1 MLQRTPLAYLASNL
15 ISLIGV
21 ILVTTSGILWLLT
34 LPAFWRGEATTPYIG
49 ILLFLILP
57 GIFVL
62 GLLLIPLG
70 IALHTWKRRKA
81 GDRGPFVP
89 QGGELR
95 RLAIFVGLTT
105 AANLVMGS
113 QFSYRAVTYMDT
125 DTFCGQSCHKV
136 MDPEYTAYSNSP
148 HARVACTEC
157 HIGPG
162 ASFFVKSKLSGAG
175 QVLAVLFNTYP
186 RPIPSPVEA
195 LRPAR
200 ETCEQCH
207 WPQKFDGNKFFVD
220 NEYAADEHN
229 TPSTTVA
236 LMKIGGR
243 NFSGTIGIHG
253 AHVNAKAR
261 MDYVATDA
269 HRQVIPQ
276 VTYTDAN
283 GKVTVF
289 NSSDAKVTPE
299 DLARGEHRQMDC
311 MDCHNRPT
319 HIFQLPERALD
330 AAITQGS
337 ISGALPFIKK
347 TALDAL
353 KREYPDHATAERQ
366 IAATL
371 DSFYR
376 SNYPQIYA
384 AEQLALKNAIAAA
397 QTIYAQNVFP
407 EMKITWGTYPNNL
420 GHTDFPGCFR
430 CHDGNHSSADGR
442 TISNDC
448 ATCHDLLAV
457 GEKNPKVL
465 TELGMDPPRQASTGG
480 ASEKK

>member
-1 MLQRTPLAYLASNL
+1 M
-15 ISLIGV
+15 
-21 ILVTTSGILWLLT
+21 
-34 LPAFWRGEATTPYIG
+34 
-49 ILLFLILP
+49 
-57 GIFVL
+57 FVV
-62 GLLLIPLG
+62 
-70 IALHTWKRRKA
+70 
-81 GDRGPFVP
+81 F
-89 QGGELR
+89 
-95 RLAIFVGLTT
+95 TT

-113 QFSYRAVTYMDT
+113 QFTYRAVTYMDT

-136 MDPEYTAYSNSP
+136 MDPEFTAYRNSP

-186 RPIPSPVEA
+186 RPIPSPVEE

-207 WPQKFDGNKFFVD
+207 WPQRFAGQKFFIHT
-220 NEYAADEHN
+220 EYASDEQN
-229 TPSTTVA
+229 AASTTVA

-243 NFSGTIGIHG
+243 NVSGSVGIHG
-253 AHVNAKAR
+253 AHVNAAR
-261 MDYVATDA
+261 MDYVATDQ

-283 GKVTVF
+283 GKVTVYTAT
-289 NSSDAKVTPE
+289 DVKVKPE
-299 DLARGEHRQMDC
+299 ELARGEHRQMDC

-319 HIFQLPERALD
+319 HIFQVPERALD
-330 AAITQGS
+330 LAMTQGS
-337 ISGALPFIKK
+337 VSPKLPFIKK
-347 TALDAL
+347 QALEAL
-353 KREYPDHATAERQ
+353 KKDYADHATAERE
-366 IAATL
+366 IASSL
-371 DSFYR
+371 DNFYR
-376 SNYPQIYA
+376 TSYPQIYA
-384 AEQLALKNAIAAA
+384 ADSAALKGAISAV

-430 CHDGNHSSADGR
+430 CHDGNHTSADGR

-457 GEKNPKVL
+457 GEKNPKIL
-465 TELGMDPPRQASTGG
+465 TELGMDPPPSGSTGG
-480 ASEKK
+480 AKDK

>member
-1 MLQRTPLAYLASNL
+1 MLKRSPLSYLASNL

-21 ILVTTSGILWLLT
+21 VMVTSAGILWLLT
-34 LPAFWRGEATTPYIG
+34 LPAFWRGEASTPYIG

-57 GIFVL
+57 GVFLL
-62 GLLLIPLG
+62 GLLLIPAG
-70 IALHTWKRRKA
+70 IGFETWKRRKA
-81 GDRGPFVP
+81 GNPGPFIP
-89 QGGELR
+89 RGGELR

-113 QFSYRAVTYMDT
+113 QFSYRAVTYMDS
-125 DTFCGQSCHKV
+125 DSFCGKSCHTV
-136 MDPEYTAYSNSP
+136 MDPEYTAYRNSP
-148 HARVACTEC
+148 HARVACTDC

-175 QVLAVLFNTYP
+175 QVLAVMFNTYP
-186 RPIPSPVEA
+186 RPIPSPVQA

-207 WPQKFDGNKFFVD
+207 WPQKFDGNKFFVHT
-220 NEYAADEHN
+220 EYASDEHN

-236 LMKIGGR
+236 LMKIGGS
-243 NFSGTIGIHG
+243 NFSGRVGIHG
-253 AHVNAKAR
+253 AHVAPKAH
-261 MDYVATDA
+261 MDYIATDE

-283 GKVTVF
+283 GKATVF
-289 NSSDAKVTPE
+289 TATDVKLKPE
-299 DLARGEHRQMDC
+299 DLARGEHREMDC

-319 HIFQLPERALD
+319 HIFQVPERALD
-330 AAITQGS
+330 LAMTQGS
-337 ISGALPFIKK
+337 ISPKLPFIKK
-347 TALDAL
+347 EALEAL
-353 KREYPDHATAERQ
+353 KGAYPDHASAERG
-366 IAATL
+366 IATFL
-371 DSFYR
+371 DNFYR
-376 SNYPQIYA
+376 SGYPQIYA
-384 AEQLALKNAIAAA
+384 AEQAALKSTIATV
-397 QTIYAQNVFP
+397 QTIYAQNIFP

-430 CHDGNHSSADGR
+430 CHDGNHTSADGR

-457 GEKNPKVL
+457 SEKDPKIL
-465 TELGMDPPRQASTGG
+465 TQLGMDPAAQSPAGG
-480 ASEKK
+480 AQEKK

>member
-1 MLQRTPLAYLASNL
+1 MLRRTPLVYLASN
-15 ISLIGV
+15 IMSLVGV
-21 ILVTTSGILWLLT
+21 ILVTTASILWLLT
-34 LPAFWRGEATTPYIG
+34 FPAYWKGEASTPYIG
-49 ILLFLILP
+49 ILLFLLLP
-57 GIFVL
+57 GVFLL
-62 GLLLIPLG
+62 GLALIPVG
-70 IALHTWKRRKA
+70 IALHTWKRRKR
-81 GDRGPFVP
+81 GDRGPFLP

-105 AANLVMGS
+105 MVNLLMGS

-125 DTFCGQSCHKV
+125 DTFCGRACHKV
-136 MDPEYTAYSNSP
+136 MDPEYTAYSHSP

-175 QVLAVLFNTYP
+175 QVFAVLFNTYP
-186 RPIPSPVEA
+186 RPIPSPVEQ

-207 WPQKFDGNKFFVD
+207 WPQRFGGEKFFIHT
-220 NEYAADEHN
+220 EFAPDEQN
-229 TPSTTVA
+229 GVSTTVA

-243 NFSGTIGIHG
+243 SFTGSVGIHG
-253 AHVNAKAR
+253 AHVNGAE
-261 MDYVATDA
+261 MQYIATDQ

-283 GKVTVF
+283 GKVTLF
-289 NSSDAKVTPE
+289 NSSDVKTTPDE
-299 DLARGEHRQMDC
+299 LARGEHRKMDC

-319 HIFQLPERALD
+319 HIFQVPERAVDL
-330 AAITQGS
+330 AMSQGS
-337 ISGALPFIKK
+337 ISPQLPFIKK
-347 TALDAL
+347 QAVAVLR
-353 KREYPDHATAERQ
+353 REYPDRAAATRE

-371 DSFYR
+371 DNFYR
-376 SNYPQIYA
+376 TSYPQVYA
-384 AEQLALKNAIAAA
+384 ADSALIKTAIGTVQSLYEQNI
-397 QTIYAQNVFP
+397 FP

-430 CHDGNHSSADGR
+430 CHDGNHTSADGR

-457 GEKNPKVL
+457 SEKNPKIL
-465 TELGMDPPRQASTGG
+465 TELGMNPSPSPTAGG
-480 ASEKK
+480 ATK